1 MTDAEIKQYLD
12 ENNWEVNAN
21 DCIVKVLNLSKQIIS
36 TDYNVENEAMTIV
49 TPDNVF
55 TFKWVL
61 EKLDIGG
68 YNHDYTA

>member
-36 TDYNVENEAMTIV
+36 TDYNVENE
-49 TPDNVF
+49 
-55 TFKWVL
+55 
-61 EKLDIGG
+61 
-68 YNHDYTA
+68 NHDYCYTR

>member
-21 DCIVKVLNLSKQIIS
+21 DCI
-36 TDYNVENEAMTIV
+36 